1 MATIRTAISIYDGVT
16 SPLQNMRKAMDIV
29 LNSFEAMQAAS
40 GNAVDVSAIQDAR
53 NELAKAEVAFDGIE
67 QKIRESEQEQQQFN
81 QTLRAASPTADALG
95 SKLKGILATVTSIA
109 GIKGVLGWVK
119 ENLELADTQRN
130 AENQLKAVLA
140 NMGVEPVEVPVVT
153 DTANAI
159 KNLNRY
165 EDAVNA
171 LTPIQETDIEN
182 NLTLNT
188 ASALGE
194 YDSFLADVSG
204 NSIQIDITADA
215 TQTIS
220 AFDAIAAKASEI
232 QSRGIYGDEA
242 MIAGA
247 AEFATYFDDAEAIMS
262 MIDTTSMVD
271 YATNLGKI
279 MSGSYDAMTKKGF
292 EFTDAQK
299 AIIEGTATQAQIME
313 ALGEEYL
320 DASADMQAAAA
331 INAVIAESWD
341 GLYETMS
348 NTPEGKIIQLQNK
361 FGDLREE
368 LGNRLYGSVLR
379 VFDAFDSRWGE
390 IETLMNNLAYAA
402 TVLVAI
408 LGTLAEAALTVGTF
422 FSENWSWIE
431 PIIWGI
437 VGALTAYYGA
447 LLIYNTIQRI
457 SNTLQ
462 AISAAHS
469 ALKAG
474 RTLAEAAATTT
485 ATGAQVGLNAAL
497 LACPVF
503 WIVAGILAIIAAIVA
518 VVRALDVW
526 GAKTHSV
533 IGTITGLFAVAGA
546 FIANLFIAVI
556 NTGIDVF
563 TALWNFIGS
572 FANFFANVFNDPV
585 GSIVRLF
592 ADMADTV
599 LSLLESLAS
608 AIDTIFGSNL
618 AGAVSGWRD
627 GLKGLV
633 ESTFGKGEEV
643 FEKLDP
649 SALHL
654 DRIEYS
660 TAFEAGASFGDG
672 ISDSFNGLF
681 NIPGMD
687 AFEMGS
693 TWDGLTAN
701 TAGIAGSGADTA
713 ANTAAMRDALDY
725 MEEDLA
731 YMVDL
736 AEREAINRF
745 TTAEITLN
753 QENTNYVDSDTDLDG
768 IMDAWAADFA
778 ERLDISAEGM

>member
-1 MATIRTAISIYDGVT
+1 MATIKTSLMIHDAMTGPIRNMNNAVNILIGAFEGV
-16 SPLQNMRKAMDIV
+16 QD
-29 LNSFEAMQAAS
+29 AS
-40 GNAVDVSAIQDAR
+40 GNAFDNSKLREAR
-53 NELAKAEVAFDGIE
+53 ELAVQSAAEFDNMAD
-67 QKIRESEQEQQQFN
+67 QIRDADEQQNNFN
-81 QTLRAASPTADALG
+81 RSLANASPAADALG

-130 AENQLKAVLA
+130 AENQLKAVLKTVGA
-140 NMGVEPVEVPVVT
+140 T
-153 DTANAI
+153 
-159 KNLNRY
+159 
-165 EDAVNA
+165 EDA
-171 LTPIQETDIEN
+171 
-182 NLTLNT
+182 
-188 ASALGE
+188 
-194 YDSFLADVSG
+194 F
-204 NSIQIDITADA
+204 NSLKE
-215 TQTIS
+215 
-220 AFDAIAAKASEI
+220 AAANV
-232 QSRGIYGDEA
+232 QSKGIYGDEI
-242 MIAGA
+242 MLGGA
-247 AEFATYFDDAEAIMS
+247 AEFATYMTDPKAIESMMGTLSNYAMGMS
-262 MIDTTSMVD
+262 GGGEIDYNSMVD
-271 YATNLGKI
+271 YATQLGKALN
-279 MSGSYDAMTKKGF
+279 GTFDGLKKKGF
-292 EFTDAQK
+292 ELSDAQK
-299 AIIEGTATQAQIME
+299 AIIENGNDME
-313 ALGEEYL
+313 KALVL
-320 DASADMQAAAA
+320 DE
-331 INAVIAESWD
+331 VISESWD
-341 GLYETMS
+341 HLYESMS
-348 NTPEGKIIQLQNK
+348 NTPEGKIIQFKNR

-368 LGNRLYGSVLR
+368 LGNRLYGVVLK
-379 VFDAFDSRWGE
+379 VYDAFNNNFPQIEQIMFSLATAA
-390 IETLMNNLAYAA
+390 ETLIG
-402 TVLVAI
+402 I
-408 LGTLAEAALTVGTF
+408 LGAIAEGALAVYQF
-422 FSENWSWIE
+422 FSENWTWIE
-431 PIIWGI
+431 PIIWGL
-437 VGALTAYYGA
+437 VAAMTAYA
-447 LLIYNTIQRI
+447 
-457 SNTLQ
+457 
-462 AISAAHS
+462 AIAGVTAVINGVVATSTAVKAA
-469 ALKAG
+469 AD
-474 RTLAEAAATTT
+474 TLAAGKTFAYTV
-485 ATGAQVGLNAAL
+485 AQHGLNAAL

-572 FANFFANVFNDPV
+572 FANFFANVFNDPI

-745 TTAEITLN
+745 TTAEIRVDMGGV
-753 QENTNYVDSDTDLDG
+753 TNNLSSDMDIDG
-768 IMDAWAADFA
+768 VIDAMTEQFA
-778 ERLDISAEGM
+778 ERLAVSADGLDMYF

>member
-1 MATIRTAISIYDGVT
+1 MATIKTAISIYDGMSGPIQKMYRAVT
-16 SPLQNMRKAMDIV
+16 TLTDA
-29 LNSFEAMQAAS
+29 FEGVQDVS
-40 GNAVDVSAIQDAR
+40 SNAVDTAKLREAR
-53 NELAKAEVAFDGIE
+53 ELAVQSAAEFDNMAD
-67 QKIRESEQEQQQFN
+67 QIRGADEQQNNFN
-81 QTLRAASPTADALG
+81 RSLANASPAADALG

-119 ENLELADTQRN
+119 ENLDLSDTQRN
-130 AENQLKAVLA
+130 AENQLKAVLKTVGA
-140 NMGVEPVEVPVVT
+140 T
-153 DTANAI
+153 
-159 KNLNRY
+159 
-165 EDAVNA
+165 EDA
-171 LTPIQETDIEN
+171 
-182 NLTLNT
+182 
-188 ASALGE
+188 
-194 YDSFLADVSG
+194 F
-204 NSIQIDITADA
+204 NSLKE
-215 TQTIS
+215 
-220 AFDAIAAKASEI
+220 AAANV
-232 QSRGIYGDEA
+232 QSKGIYGDEI
-242 MIAGA
+242 MLGGA
-247 AEFATYFDDAEAIMS
+247 AEFATYMTDPKAIESMMGTLSNYAMGMS
-262 MIDTTSMVD
+262 GGGEIDYNSMVD
-271 YATNLGKI
+271 YATQLGKALN
-279 MSGSYDAMTKKGF
+279 GTFDGLKKKGF
-292 EFTDAQK
+292 ELSDAQK
-299 AIIEGTATQAQIME
+299 AIIENGNDME
-313 ALGEEYL
+313 KALVL
-320 DASADMQAAAA
+320 DE
-331 INAVIAESWD
+331 VISESWD
-341 GLYETMS
+341 RLYETMS
-348 NTPEGKIIQLQNK
+348 NTPEGRIIQLQNR

-379 VFDAFDSRWGE
+379 VMDAFDSRWGE
-390 IETLMNNLAYAA
+390 IETLMYNLSNAA
-402 TVLVAI
+402 GVLVAM
-408 LGTLAEAALTVGTF
+408 LGMIAGFALDVGQAF
-422 FSENWSWIE
+422 NDNWSWIE
-431 PIIWGI
+431 PIIWGL
-437 VGALTAYYGA
+437 VGAFTAYYGT
-447 LLIYNTIQRI
+447 LLIYNAVQAI
-457 SNTLQ
+457 SNGLQ
-462 AISAAHS
+462 AISAAHT
-469 ALKAG
+469 AWKTGA
-474 RTLAEAAATTT
+474 TLADVAATEM
-485 ATGAQVGLNAAL
+485 ATEAQIGLNAAL

-572 FANFFANVFNDPV
+572 FANFFANVFNDPI

-693 TWDGLTAN
+693 TWDGLNAN

-736 AEREAINRF
+736 AERETINRF

-753 QENTNYVDSDTDLDG
+753 QENTNYIDNGTDLDG

-778 ERLDISAEGM
+778 ERLDAGI